1 MEFNQLL
8 LVAFLVESIIQT
20 IKPIYDK
27 EKGWNK
33 DAFIALIAGIGICFL
48 LEVDLFK
55 MANLPLYV
63 KDPVINHY
71 IGIVFTGLIASRGS
85 NLAHDAL
92 KFVQNASS
100 PYTGD
105 ALG

>member
-1 MEFNQLL
+1 MDFNQIL

-33 DAFIALIAGIGICFL
+33 DAFIALIAGVSICFL

-55 MANLPLYV
+55 MANLPLYLG
-63 KDPVINHY
+63 DPVINHY
-71 IGIVFTGLIASRGS
+71 IGIGLTGLIASRGS

-100 PYTGD
+100 PTIGD

>member
-33 DAFIALIAGIGICFL
+33 DVFIALIAGVGLCFL

-55 MANLPLYV
+55 MANLPLY
-63 KDPVINHY
+63 KNDPVINHY
-71 IGIVFTGLIASRGS
+71 VGIVLTGFIASRGS

-92 KFVQNASS
+92 KFIQNASN
-100 PYTGD
+100 PTIGE